1 MSLSKRTRRAA
12 QHSRRREEVEL
23 NLIPMIDIMS
33 VMVSFLLVYSADV
46 EAIQTTKGVEI
57 PQSIAEQKPRDAVV
71 VMITKDQL
79 FVQGE
84 PIASMD
90 DIRAAKTPLI
100 DPLTAVL
107 RRPLLWTNDTAEGL
121 AQREIT
127 VIADKSLTYDV
138 VRKVMS
144 TCTSEGFGHISLAV
158 VEKDSSS
165 GPPKS

>member
-1 MSLSKRTRRAA
+1 MSLSKRTRHAN
-12 QHSRRREEVEL
+12 QHRRRREEVEL

-71 VMITKDQL
+71 VMVTKDQL

-84 PIASMD
+84 PIATMES
-90 DIRAAKTPLI
+90 IRAAKTALI

-107 RRPLLWTNDTAEGL
+107 RR
-121 AQREIT
+121 
-127 VIADKSLTYDV
+127 
-138 VRKVMS
+138 
-144 TCTSEGFGHISLAV
+144 
-158 VEKDSSS
+158 
-165 GPPKS
+165 

>member
-1 MSLSKRTRRAA
+1 MSLSKRVRRAS
-12 QHSRRREEVEL
+12 QHQRRREEVEL
-23 NLIPMIDIMS
+23 NLIPLIDIMS
-33 VMVSFLLVYSADV
+33 VMVAFLLVYSADV
-46 EAIQTTKGVEI
+46 EAIQTSKGVEI
-57 PQSIAEQKPRDAVV
+57 PQSIAEQKARESVV

-84 PIASMD
+84 AIATID
-90 DIRAAKTPLI
+90 EIRAAKTPFI

-107 RRPLLWTNDTAEGL
+107 RRPMLWTNDVPEGL

-138 VRKVMS
+138 VKKVMS

-158 VEKDSSS
+158 IEKGSAS
-165 GPPKS
+165 KT